1 MGVKANQ
8 NLDATIYE
16 LEIKQWDAYELEQSM
31 TASDSL
37 NSLLAWLKKNKI
49 EKIICKT
56 QILIVPSYDLR
67 IANALITNFHQPSS
81 TLLLLVAAVV
91 GDDWKKIYDYALEH
105 DYRFL
110 SYGDGSI
117 LFKNE
122 SKKTG

>member
-67 IANALITNFHQPSS
+67 IANALITNFHQPSNHS
-81 TLLLLVAAVV
+81 RTRL
-91 GDDWKKIYDYALEH
+91 
-105 DYRFL
+105 
-110 SYGDGSI
+110 
-117 LFKNE
+117 
-122 SKKTG
+122 